1 MISWPKRPPSSCH
14 LFISS
19 SFILPPSSFI
29 IVFPSRKA
37 IHSLT
42 PFLLVF
48 LVAFLLSLSLTPITA
63 RLGVRLGL
71 ADDPGGRRRHPGQ
84 IARTGGLA
92 IFVSFSAATLLSLTL
107 DLPRHD
113 PNELTRITGLIAGAT
128 ILCVFGL
135 LDDKFE
141 FRPGVQFAAQI
152 VASLVAI
159 ASLIIIERF
168 NNPITNEQIILDS
181 ASLIV
186 AFSLFW
192 LMGMMNTVN
201 WLDGLDGLAAGIA
214 AIFSVVL
221 FLAMIQTTSTQQP
234 QISLAPLPLALLGAT
249 LGFLPYNFQ
258 PARVFMGSSGALVL
272 GFALGSLGIIG
283 GAKVATVLLALAVP
297 ILDVAWLIVSRLR
310 QGRSP
315 FAGGRDHLHF
325 RLVDRG
331 LSQRQIVIG
340 YWIISG
346 LFGALALLIE
356 ARIYKLLALGA
367 LALVT
372 FGVMV
377 WAARVKEAPTQPDEL
392 L

>member
-1 MISWPKRPPSSCH
+1 M
-14 LFISS
+14 
-19 SFILPPSSFI
+19 
-29 IVFPSRKA
+29 
-37 IHSLT
+37 T

-48 LVAFLLSLSLTPITA
+48 LATFILSLTLTPLAA

-71 ADDPGGRRRHPGQ
+71 ADEPGGRRLHTGK

-92 IFVSFSAATLLSLTL
+92 ITISFLFGVLVTLML
-107 DLPRHD
+107 DLPRND
-113 PNELTRITGLIAGAT
+113 PNELTRIAGLIAGTT
-128 ILCVFGL
+128 IVFVFGL

-141 FRPGVQFAAQI
+141 FRPGVQFVAQFS
-152 VASLVAI
+152 ASLVAM

-168 NNPITNEQIILDS
+168 NNPITNEQIILDNTG
-181 ASLIV
+181 LIV
-186 AFSLFW
+186 ALSLFW

-201 WLDGLDGLAAGIA
+201 WLDGLDGLAAGLA
-214 AIFSVVL
+214 AIFSAIL
-221 FLAMIQTTSTQQP
+221 FLAMIQTTATQQP

-283 GAKVATVLLALAVP
+283 GAKVATVLLVLAVP

-325 RLVDRG
+325 RLVDLG

-356 ARIYKLLALGA
+356 ARIYKLLALGV
-367 LALVT
+367 LALIT
-372 FGVMV
+372 LGVLV
-377 WAARVKEAPTQPDEL
+377 WASRAATRKTQ
-392 L
+392 